1 MGDRSRACS
10 RAMPPF
16 RSLRALGG
24 ANGHANLFDKRFA
37 IRSHLVVHHDDAQVV
52 RRLATKARRG
62 IRVGNDDVGA
72 EPTHDAQRVL
82 DGAACRD
89 SKPKLGENGLGL
101 RDDGIAFA
109 HQEDEWRKAARIGAA
124 SSATGL
130 STAVRYTSEVGCL
143 WHWSR

>member
-1 MGDRSRACS
+1 MPAAHDRWTD
-10 RAMPPF
+10 

-24 ANGHANLFDKRFA
+24 ANGHANLFDKRLT
-37 IRSHLVVHHDDAQVV
+37 IRSHLVVHHHDAQVV
-52 RRLATKARRG
+52 RRLATKARRSLF
-62 IRVGNDDVGA
+62 VGDDDVGA
-72 EPTHDAQRVL
+72 ESPHDAQRVI

-101 RDDGIAFA
+101 RNDGIAFA
-109 HQEDEWRKAARIGAA
+109 HKEDEWRKAARIGAA